1 MNRLIFSVA
10 LAAVV
15 AASASAQSAVDGYQ
29 LSQSDLRGTAR
40 FMSMAGAFGALG
52 GDLSTLTQNPAG
64 IGVYR
69 SSEVG
74 ATLDIDMQSTHTTP
88 GSPSSGSMDQ
98 TKVYCNNFGYVGAVN
113 LNSDVMPYFQW
124 GASYNRAASFDR
136 CYQGS
141 FGKMDGSLT
150 NFIADYTNNYGGSGF
165 GAAEITGAA
174 AYQDTYAPWMSILT
188 YNNFLMNQA
197 GNNGPFLGL
206 YDDGTTHGSGTFS
219 VFEKGYVDEYSINFG
234 GNIMNL
240 VYWGIGFGITDI
252 NYTSEAYYTEDLS
265 DARIPATNQ
274 QNEVVGVEKG
284 LGWYKLNSWKH
295 IWGAGFNFKAGVI
308 VKPIPELRLGLAVHT
323 PTYYNLTQ
331 EAWAGVEYDFESDV
345 YSYGYSSPDSETN
358 NGFNDWFEWKLQS
371 PWRIMASAAGVING
385 RFIISADYEHRAYSA
400 MKLKDPNGYAFELM
414 NDDVKATFQNS
425 NIIRVGAE
433 YRLSPHFSVRA
444 GYSYESSSATD
455 GARNGDIYVDTFGA
469 AETGVTPSFAL
480 DKSTQYYT
488 AGLGYRYKWFSIDA
502 AYVHRHRS
510 SQYYAYSAVNAFDDT
525 YTGAPSA
532 TVTDNHNQIV
542 LSVGFKF

>member
-1 MNRLIFSVA
+1 MNRLIITIS
-10 LAAVV
+10 LAAAV
-15 AASASAQSAVDGYQ
+15 AASASAQSAVDAYQ

-69 SSEVG
+69 SSEIG
-74 ATLDIDMQSTHTTP
+74 ATLDIDMQSTSVKP
-88 GSPSSGSMDQ
+88 GAPSSGSLEQ

-113 LNSDVMPYFQW
+113 LNSEVMPYFQW
-124 GASYNRAASFDR
+124 GASYNRAATFDR
-136 CYQGS
+136 CYQGA

-150 NFIADYTNNYGGSGF
+150 NFIADYTNNYGGSGW
-165 GAAEITGAA
+165 GASELIGVD
-174 AYQDTYAPWMSILT
+174 AYQNTFAPWMSILT

-206 YDDGTTHGSGTFS
+206 YNDGTTKGVGSFN
-219 VFEKGYVDEYSINFG
+219 VYEKGYVDEYSINFG
-234 GNIMNL
+234 GNIMDM

-252 NYTSEAYYTEDLS
+252 SYTSEAYYTEDFA
-265 DARIPATNQ
+265 DARIPSTNMMNQ
-274 QNEVVGVEKG
+274 VVGVEN
-284 LGWYKLNSWKH
+284 GWGKYTLNSWKH
-295 IWGAGFNFKAGVI
+295 ISGSGFNFKAGVI

-331 EAWAGVEYDFESDV
+331 EGWAGVEYDFQSDV
-345 YSYGYSSPDSETN
+345 YSYGYSSPDSQTN
-358 NGFNDWFEWKLQS
+358 DGLNDWFQWKLQS
-371 PWRIMASAAGVING
+371 PWRLMASAAGVVGG
-385 RFIISADYEHRAYSA
+385 RFIISADYEYRAYNA
-400 MKLKDPNGYAFELM
+400 MKLKDDYGYAYDLM
-414 NDDVKATFQNS
+414 NDDVKATYQSS
-425 NIIRVGAE
+425 NILRLGAE

-455 GARNGDIYVDTFGA
+455 GARNGEIYVDTFGA

-488 AGLGYRYKWFSIDA
+488 AGIGYRYRWFSIDA
-502 AYVHRHRS
+502 AYVHRHRQ
-510 SQYYAYSAVNAFDDT
+510 SQYYGYSAVNAFDDT
-525 YTGAPSA
+525 YTGAPTA
-532 TVTDNHNQIV
+532 QVTDNNNQIV